1 MFFTD
6 FFPFLSGVLADVL
19 CACVMDRNTGIELDQ
34 RCPRSNWKTMKRQNR
49 EPEPPPKT
57 RFTRSSSFINLPF
70 LLSLHFPRIFLKQC
84 SGFHQ
89 TNNKRPLWTFCVLYW
104 FSSVGFRT
112 RSFYNIGPILRTT
125 SCHTCNLV
133 KLLGRSTHKKSTI
146 CRIKTRITN
155 AFQLFRTQLFIQ
167 KTKLIKKIYLPVD
180 KNLLSTKQI
189 KIIYLLV
196 DKSFLYTNHIRTR
209 C

>member
-1 MFFTD
+1 
-6 FFPFLSGVLADVL
+6 
-19 CACVMDRNTGIELDQ
+19 
-34 RCPRSNWKTMKRQNR
+34 MKRQNR

-70 LLSLHFPRIFLKQC
+70 LLSLHFPRIFLKQF

-133 KLLGRSTHKKSTI
+133 KLLGRSTHTKNQQFARSRHESQMLFSCPVRNFFSEDKIDKK
-146 CRIKTRITN
+146 
-155 AFQLFRTQLFIQ
+155 
-167 KTKLIKKIYLPVD
+167 D
-180 KNLLSTKQI
+180 LSTG
-189 KIIYLLV
+189 
-196 DKSFLYTNHIRTR
+196 R
-209 C
+209 